1 MTHLTVRNILEHAER
16 IETESHV
23 FYVRAAG
30 FLSDPDARQLA
41 IELSEEETK
50 HFNHLRD
57 LLKQSPLTSP
67 ELDITLGT
75 EVNLSDRVVKT
86 EDISEE
92 SDADTILNVAL
103 EREKQTEALY
113 RLYLTLTDIP
123 EHLVQ
128 VFEDLRQQEVGH
140 QKRILKMIEKRKRNP
155 DRKKSQ

>member
-1 MTHLTVRNILEHAER
+1 MTHLTVRDILEHAER

-30 FLSDPDARQLA
+30 FLNDPDARQLA

-57 LLKQSPLTSP
+57 LLNQTHLSSH
-67 ELDITLGT
+67 ELDKTLGS

-86 EDISEE
+86 SDINEE

-113 RLYLTLTDIP
+113 RLYLTLTGIP
-123 EHLVQ
+123 DHLVR

-140 QKRILKMIEKRKRNP
+140 QKRILKMIEKRKRNT
-155 DRKKSQ
+155 DRKES